1 MADDFA
7 GLAAAVKQV
16 ILRDPSLKNQPLKKI
31 LAKAGWVSDRQP
43 DIFIEVKH
51 LDSLPVDVF
60 CLGQR
65 IQKIQLGRSRCH
77 DNTGPSAI
85 EDGSAH
91 SSRRLFGSSC
101 AERDL
106 IFKDPHNHFVISLLI
121 ICPYY
126 DE

>member
-1 MADDFA
+1 MFNVSTDLAALFA
-7 GLAAAVKQV
+7 GLATADKQV
-16 ILRDPSLKNQPLKKI
+16 ILRNPRLKNQPLKKI

-91 SSRRLFGSSC
+91 SSRRLFSSSSC
-101 AERDL
+101 KRHL
-106 IFKDPHNHFVISLLI
+106 VFNHSH
-121 ICPYY
+121 
-126 DE
+126 D